1 MLTCTDLVI
10 TIDWIS
16 AVDVE
21 EVATIEGNDVYVNF
35 LFYWTCLLFC
45 SPRSDSSVWSAVAPV
60 MMHFALVRIAAE
72 RTLYFQSPV
81 IP

>member
-21 EVATIEGNDVYVNF
+21 EVATIEGMTCMLTFFSTGRAYYFVVLDPIPPF
-35 LFYWTCLLFC
+35 GQLFH
-45 SPRSDSSVWSAVAPV
+45 RS
-60 MMHFALVRIAAE
+60 
-72 RTLYFQSPV
+72 
-81 IP
+81 